1 MEWNEENRPNGQAGK
16 RANPRRDRRSLM
28 ERMFAPFRIGD
39 RELVNRFVFPPIKL
53 GYGKPDGSVT
63 DRQLLFYS
71 QIAKDGPALIIL
83 EPVAVT
89 PSGREHPKQL
99 CVHLPKSVTE
109 LQKIVDVIHEQGR
122 LACLHLNHAGAAANP
137 KAAGGQPKAPS
148 TITCATTGQESA
160 VMTLDEIETIL
171 GGYQAAGKK
180 AVSAGFDMIEVQ
192 GGHGYLVSQFLNSKI
207 NKRED
212 EFGKDRLLF
221 AARVLA
227 SVKEGAPNIPIILR
241 VSGNE
246 MSPEFGI
253 SEEDFTPLLRLAEE
267 EGVAA
272 IHVGMGN
279 SCFSP
284 PWYFH
289 HGSLPD
295 KPQMDSLSWVR
306 GQTSLPIIAAGRMGR
321 KEKVLEVMDKGVADL
336 VALGRPLI
344 ADPDLVLKWRE
355 SREDEVMSCGYC
367 LQGCLHRLKNG
378 NPLGCNLNPEVG
390 LPSLEPAPHS
400 LRVLVA
406 GGGPAG
412 MSVAFYLSKRGHQVT
427 LAEADDHLGGQFTLA
442 WQAPGKSDMEAGLK
456 ALERQVMKSPVS
468 VMLNTKVDAAFV
480 QEQGPEV
487 LVWAAGAVQN
497 IPDIPGLQDQHVLT
511 SLEYFKGVKDVLG
524 PRVLVIGAGRVGLE
538 IAEKL
543 GKEGYEVVATKRTD
557 PIGSMM
563 EMITRKLLLMR
574 LEKMSNV
581 TLMPHTTVKKFSAEA
596 VEMEQDG
603 VQKSLE
609 PFQTVILSSG
619 MNPAKGPDREI
630 EKAVP
635 RIEVIGDAN
644 QVQDIFSA
652 IHSGY
657 DLARQV

>member
-1 MEWNEENRPNGQAGK
+1 
-16 RANPRRDRRSLM
+16 M
-28 ERMFAPFRIGD
+28 ERMFAPFTIGD
-39 RELVNRFVFPPIKL
+39 RKLVNRFVFPPIKL
-53 GYGKPDGSVT
+53 GYGNPDGSAT

-89 PSGREHPKQL
+89 PDGREHPKQL
-99 CVHLPKSVTE
+99 CVHLPGSAAE

-137 KAAGGQPKAPS
+137 KASGGQPKAPS
-148 TITCATTGQESA
+148 DITCPATGQESA
-160 VMTLDEIETIL
+160 ALTQDEIDGIL
-171 GGYQAAGKK
+171 IGYRVAAEK
-180 AVSAGFDMIEVQ
+180 AVTAGFDVIEVQ

-212 EFGKDRLLF
+212 DFGKDRLLF
-221 AARVLA
+221 AKEVLSEVKAGA
-227 SVKEGAPNIPIILR
+227 SNIPLILR
-241 VSGNE
+241 ISGNE

-253 SEEDFTPLLRLAEE
+253 SREDLTPFLKLAEQ
-267 EGVAA
+267 EGIAA
-272 IHVGMGN
+272 IHVGMGS

-289 HGSLPD
+289 HGSLPH
-295 KPQMDSLSWVR
+295 KPQMDSFSWVR
-306 GQTSLPIIAAGRMGR
+306 GHTSLPLIAAGRMGR
-321 KEKVLEVMDKGVADL
+321 REKVLEVMNYGVADL

-344 ADPDLVLKWRE
+344 ADPGLVEKWQN
-355 SREDEVMSCGYC
+355 SREEEIISCGYC

-378 NPLGCNLNPEVG
+378 EPLGCNLNPEVG
-390 LPSLEPAPHS
+390 LPPLERTTKP

-412 MSVAFYLSKRGHQVT
+412 MSAALYLSKRGHEVI
-427 LAEADDHLGGQFTLA
+427 LAEAGDHLGGQFTLA

-456 ALERQVMKSPVS
+456 ALEHQVMKSGVS
-468 VMLNTKVDAAFV
+468 VVFNRKVDAAFV
-480 QEQGPEV
+480 KKQAPEL
-487 LVWAAGAVQN
+487 LVWATGAAQN
-497 IPDIPGLQDQHVLT
+497 IPAIPGLQNQQLLT
-511 SLEYFKGVKDVLG
+511 SLEYFNGDKEIFG

-574 LEKMSNV
+574 LEKVTNV
-581 TLMPHTTVKKFSAEA
+581 TLMPHTTVKNFSEGEL
-596 VEMEQDG
+596 EMEQDG
-603 VQKSLE
+603 VQKSIE

-619 MNPAKGPDREI
+619 MNPAKGPDQEI
-630 EKAVP
+630 KNAVSK
-635 RIEVIGDAN
+635 IEIIGDAN

-657 DLARQV
+657 DLARRM